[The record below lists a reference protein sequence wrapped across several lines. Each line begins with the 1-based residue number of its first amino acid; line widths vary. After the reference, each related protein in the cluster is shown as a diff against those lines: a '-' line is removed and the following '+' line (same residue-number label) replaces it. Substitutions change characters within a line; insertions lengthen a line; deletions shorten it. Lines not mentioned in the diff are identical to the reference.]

1 MSTEMDRL
9 EVPQAALQ
17 ALARADRSMVMA
29 LTGFRL
35 DDEDHV
41 RAIAAPVAAA
51 LLRRLA
57 GDVREQYSELLDIT
71 NNPSDVACGW
81 ALGAQWILLRLDLTA
96 KGLDGDAP

>member
-1 MSTEMDRL
+1 MSTEIDRL

-41 RAIAAPVAAA
+41 RAISAPVAAA

-57 GDVREQYSELLDIT
+57 NEVRSRYSELLDVT
-71 NNPSDVACGW
+71 SDTSDVACGW

-96 KGLDGDAP
+96 KGLDGGVP